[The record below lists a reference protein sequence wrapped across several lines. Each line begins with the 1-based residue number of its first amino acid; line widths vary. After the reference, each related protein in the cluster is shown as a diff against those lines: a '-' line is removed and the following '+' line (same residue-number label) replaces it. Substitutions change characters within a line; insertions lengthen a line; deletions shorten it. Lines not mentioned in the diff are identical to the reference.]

1 MKRKTKITSF
11 VVLIVFVMMDLALA
25 KAGTKAS
32 TIGNM
37 ASNLV
42 ANFTAVGKLMVG
54 MAYMAGVGFGI
65 ASIFKFKQHKDNPTQ
80 VTIGTPF
87 ALLTISVLL
96 VFLPG
101 LYGPAGSSIFGTTTG
116 GQKGSFS
123 GSLGD
128 LGTGDKAG

>member
-1 MKRKTKITSF
+1 MKRKTKIRGF
-11 VVLIVFVMMDLALA
+11 VALIALVMMDAALA
-25 KAGTKAS
+25 AKTAS

-42 ANFTAVGKLMVG
+42 SNFNAVGKLMVG

-101 LYGPAGSSIFGTTTG
+101 LYGPAGSSIFGSTSG

-123 GSLGD
+123 GNLGD
-128 LGTGDKAG
+128 LGSSSKS